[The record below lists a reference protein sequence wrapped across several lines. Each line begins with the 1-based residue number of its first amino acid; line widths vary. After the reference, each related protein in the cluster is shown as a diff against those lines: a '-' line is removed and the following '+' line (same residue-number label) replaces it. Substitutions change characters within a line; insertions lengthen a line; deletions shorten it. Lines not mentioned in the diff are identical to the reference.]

1 MYEGA
6 MKFSLM
12 ASFAKGMKKR
22 MPEDSDQN
30 KPLNSLVI
38 NYILNDIDHK
48 CVELDTD
55 RERKRDL
62 LMDASYICVKY
73 GYSLRG
79 YEGFWVD
86 L

>member
-1 MYEGA
+1 

-12 ASFAKGMKKR
+12 ESFDKGVKKR
-22 MPEDSDQN
+22 MLEYSDQN

-38 NYILNDIDHK
+38 NYILDDIDHR
-48 CVELDTD
+48 CVGSDTD
-55 RERKRDL
+55 QERKRDL
-62 LMDASYICVKY
+62 LMDASYICLKY

-86 L
+86 S